1 MSEASAG
8 VGLETKVGKCK
19 KCGGAVSMDIP
30 GTVCPDCGGQ
40 PIASSAKFTGAAQDC
55 TPPGGQAS
63 DATPR
68 GEGGNASP
76 NARNRT
82 AIEEESVMKEKTDA
96 EDNRGKDSALTDE
109 QTPGKADSG
118 NGGTN
123 TVQENRE
130 NSSGNVPM
138 NQMKGTG
145 PNGNQQ
151 NPPQGI
157 GGNGNGQQGDAG
169 NTDGQQSGTGNRD
182 GQQGGGGDG
191 NWQQGG
197 GGSRDGQQGGAGNRD
212 GQQGGGGNRGG
223 QQGGGGNRDG
233 QQGGAGNRGG
243 QQGGGGNRG
252 GQQGVGGNRGGQQAG
267 AENMGGQQA
276 GAGNRDGQQG
286 GAGNRGGQQGG
297 GGNRDGQQG
306 VGGNRSGQQ
315 GGGGNRDGQQGGAGN
330 RDGQQGGAGNRD
342 GQQGGG
348 GNRGG
353 QQGGAG
359 NRGGQQG
366 GGGNRDGQQG
376 GGGNRG
382 GQQGGA
388 GNRGGQ
394 QGGGGNRD
402 GQQGGAGNRD
412 GQQGGDTVTL
422 KPVGDRVAST
432 SRLTSDAS
440 PGDNKSMSTGSD
452 SGQKEVTKTGQEQ
465 RKATYFQQKLYAS
478 TIVNA
483 LFHPGPGGPS
493 SEKKQLDQNPPQTQ
507 TKSYASAASAVID
520 KTQNPTT
527 VSVELKAAAPAN
539 SPQPVREYL
548 YLCSCTP
555 RIL

>member
-1 MSEASAG
+1 MVEFFSFLSDCKWSIGEMSEASDG
-8 VGLETKVGKCK
+8 VRLEMKVGKCK
-19 KCGGAVSMDIP
+19 QCGRAVSMDIP
-30 GTVCPDCGGQ
+30 GNVCPDCGGQ

-82 AIEEESVMKEKTDA
+82 AIEEESVTKEKTDA
-96 EDNRGKDSALTDE
+96 EDNRGKDSVGTDE

-145 PNGNQQ
+145 PNGNRQ
-151 NPPQGI
+151 NPPQEM
-157 GGNGNGQQGDAG
+157 GGNGNGQQG
-169 NTDGQQSGTGNRD
+169 GTGNRD

-197 GGSRDGQQGGAGNRD
+197 GGNRD
-212 GQQGGGGNRGG
+212 GQQGA
-223 QQGGGGNRDG
+223 D
-233 QQGGAGNRGG
+233 
-243 QQGGGGNRG
+243 
-252 GQQGVGGNRGGQQAG
+252 
-267 AENMGGQQA
+267 MP
-276 GAGNRDGQQG
+276 
-286 GAGNRGGQQGG
+286 
-297 GGNRDGQQG
+297 
-306 VGGNRSGQQ
+306 
-315 GGGGNRDGQQGGAGN
+315 
-330 RDGQQGGAGNRD
+330 
-342 GQQGGG
+342 
-348 GNRGG
+348 
-353 QQGGAG
+353 
-359 NRGGQQG
+359 
-366 GGGNRDGQQG
+366 
-376 GGGNRG
+376 
-382 GQQGGA
+382 
-388 GNRGGQ
+388 
-394 QGGGGNRD
+394 
-402 GQQGGAGNRD
+402 
-412 GQQGGDTVTL
+412 TL

-432 SRLTSDAS
+432 SGLTSDAS

-465 RKATYFQQKLYAS
+465 RKATYFQQKLYAF
-478 TIVNA
+478 TTVNA

-507 TKSYASAASAVID
+507 TKLPAASAVID

-527 VSVELKAAAPAN
+527 VSAPAN
-539 SPQPVREYL
+539 YSQPVR
-548 YLCSCTP
+548 
-555 RIL
+555 RISLSM